1 MKNPRAK
8 GQAIEQA
15 AQHWLE
21 QQGLR
26 SHQRNFHGR
35 YGELDLI
42 MFDGHTLVFI
52 EVRYRANSLFG
63 SGAESVTLIK
73 QNRLKTAAE
82 RYLQQEFGDQWPSCR
97 FDVVSASG
105 SPVEFEWI
113 KNAF

>member
-15 AQHWLE
+15 AEHWLV

-26 SHQRNFHGR
+26 SHHRNFHGR

-42 MFDGHTLVFI
+42 MRDGNTLVFI
-52 EVRYRANSLFG
+52 EVRYRANPYFG
-63 SGAESVTLIK
+63 SGAESVTQTK
-73 QNRLKTAAE
+73 QLKLKTAAE
-82 RYLQQEFGDQWPSCR
+82 RYLQREFGDHWPTCR
-97 FDVVSASG
+97 FDVISASG